1 MKVDDFPNRKQ
12 PSISIYSSFICVFIC
27 VYPRVFLENSA
38 LLRPI
43 LDTLHFLLVCLI
55 YRRFLEQIEHLNYR
69 SSYENPIGF
78 PSSISYITSYH
89 IPLCH
94 IIHILIMH
102 KLIEIAGK
110 SVNHPLNPGLKFQ
123 TNKFNKTKGNWFLS
137 ISITSYIKHGS
148 LNVPIEHHPTMNGI
162 WSIIMATFSGDVQ
175 YSQNGAV
182 TIFNGKIHYFYGHFQ

>member
-1 MKVDDFPNRKQ
+1 MR
-12 PSISIYSSFICVFIC
+12 IYS

-43 LDTLHFLLVCLI
+43 LDTLHFLLVCLT

-69 SSYENPIGF
+69 SSYVIQLA
-78 PSSISYITSYH
+78 SLLLSAISHHITSHY
-89 IPLCH
+89 

-110 SVNHPLNPGLKFQ
+110 SVDHPLNPGLKFQ
-123 TNKFNKTKGNWFLS
+123 TNKFNKTKGNLFLS
-137 ISITSYIKHGS
+137 ISITSCIKHGS

-162 WSIIMATFSGDVQ
+162 WSTRWLL
-175 YSQNGAV
+175 
-182 TIFNGKIHYFYGHFQ
+182 FQVMSNIPKMGQLPTPVHLI